1 MIYKPTNRKY
11 QLFRFRMDAIKAII
25 HSQKHTAECHQYKH
39 TCINYLQI
47 FNLQY
52 TLNLKGYKLAT
63 QAISE

>member
-1 MIYKPTNRKY
+1 
-11 QLFRFRMDAIKAII
+11 MDAIKAII